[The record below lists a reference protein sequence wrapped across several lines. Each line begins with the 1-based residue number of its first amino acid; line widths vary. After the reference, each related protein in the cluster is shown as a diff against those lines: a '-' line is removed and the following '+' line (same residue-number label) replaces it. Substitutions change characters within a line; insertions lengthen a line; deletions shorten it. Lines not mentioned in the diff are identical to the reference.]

1 MEIIHLGKTV
11 FLNRSV
17 SIKCRDVFIIIWSYF
32 VVNQSKNSLSA
43 MAAFLHH
50 CPFLKS
56 APKPALR
63 RTGAALLSLADR
75 CPIIARQITV
85 KTDMYAAPSQAA
97 PRHWA
102 LDQRRWYAQS
112 AGQVAV
118 SLAKSCPFV
127 ASEIRVVRAS
137 SEVQEDVQQDY
148 KPGTPKAQRKN
159 TTTASKSIKK
169 SVKNNNKQISFLSVA
184 YEYYILHYYIS
195 N

>member
-1 MEIIHLGKTV
+1 MVCFSNGSVEIMHLGKTAFV
-11 FLNRSV
+11 NRLSR
-17 SIKCRDVFIIIWSYF
+17 CRDVFIIKYIVIRSYF

-85 KTDMYAAPSQAA
+85 KTNMYAAPTQAA
-97 PRHWA
+97 PRHRA
-102 LDQRRWYAQS
+102 LDQRRWYAKS
-112 AGQVAV
+112 ASQVAV

-127 ASEIRVVRAS
+127 TSQIGVVRAS
-137 SEVQEDVQQDY
+137 SEVQEDVPQDS
-148 KPGTPKAQRKN
+148 KPGTPTAQ
-159 TTTASKSIKK
+159 TEQ
-169 SVKNNNKQISFLSVA
+169 VQIEQ
-184 YEYYILHYYIS
+184 EYNDS
-195 N
+195 

>member
-1 MEIIHLGKTV
+1 MPLGKTA
-11 FLNRSV
+11 FMNRL
-17 SIKCRDVFIIIWSYF
+17 KCRDVFIITYIAIRSYF

-85 KTDMYAAPSQAA
+85 KTNMYVAPTQEA
-97 PRHWA
+97 PRHRA

-112 AGQVAV
+112 ASQVAV
-118 SLAKSCPFV
+118 SLAKNCPFV
-127 ASEIRVVRAS
+127 ASQIGVVRAS
-137 SEVQEDVQQDY
+137 SEVQEDVPQDS
-148 KPGTPKAQRKN
+148 KPGTPVQRKN
-159 TTTASKSIKK
+159 TTITS
-169 SVKNNNKQISFLSVA
+169 QINQKLK
-184 YEYYILHYYIS
+184 
-195 N
+195 